1 MTAPR
6 TTEAPEWTGRP
17 EEIKAVPVRHPGRWV
32 AAAVVLVLIAMFVH
46 SLVTNPRFEWG
57 VIGSYFLS
65 RRVLDGLEITIFLTV
80 VCMAI
85 GIVLGVILAVMRL
98 SREPAAVRREL
109 GVYLVLPRYPGP
121 GPADVLVQHRRRC
134 TRGSRSACRSG
145 RRSCTGTPT
154 AWSPRSRRRSS
165 DWG

>member
-1 MTAPR
+1 MTIPR

-17 EEIKAVPVRHPGRWV
+17 RESRDVPVRHPGRWA

-65 RRVLDGLEITIFLTV
+65 RRVLDGLEITILLTV
-80 VCMAI
+80 VCRAI

-98 SREPAAVRREL
+98 SANPLLSSASWECIRFFRRTPA
-109 GVYLVLPRYPGP
+109 
-121 GPADVLVQHRRRC
+121 LVQLLFWYNM
-134 TRGSRSACRSG
+134 GALY
-145 RRSCTGTPT
+145 
-154 AWSPRSRRRSS
+154 
-165 DWG
+165 